1 MSTLTAG
8 KTPRKVTPSNA
19 PTHGVADRGV
29 AWPTIALVTPSLN
42 RAAYLE
48 QALRSVL
55 DQGYPRLEYVVLDG
69 GSADGSREIIARY
82 ADRLRYWHSEPDEG
96 PYAAV
101 ARGFAMTS
109 GEIMGWLSADDCLH
123 AGALHTVAAIF
134 REFPQVAWI
143 TGPPSWLD
151 ATGRAFVTGDVPRWS
166 RLRLLSGDYRWI
178 QQESTFW
185 RRSLWER
192 AGAHLDTRYRLAADL
207 ELWVR
212 FSRHAPLNTTT
223 ALLGAFRVLPDQRSR
238 VHRAEYLAEAETIIA
253 AEPRSKEDRAGLKRL
268 RRWQLIRRLP
278 LLGASWRVRLGL
290 ARAYGFPPRI
300 ELDPESGN
308 LVLREPAP

>member
-8 KTPRKVTPSNA
+8 TPPRDATPLYSHA
-19 PTHGVADRGV
+19 RTAADSGV
-29 AWPTIALVTPSLN
+29 AWPTVALVTPNLN
-42 RAAYLE
+42 RGAYLE

-69 GSADGSREIIARY
+69 GSADGSREIIARH
-82 ADRLRYWHSEPDEG
+82 ADRLKYWHSSPDEG

-101 ARGFAMTS
+101 ARGFELTS
-109 GEIMGWLSADDCLH
+109 GEIMGWLSADDRLH

-134 REFPQVAWI
+134 SQFPQVEWV
-143 TGPPSWLD
+143 TGAPSWLD
-151 ATGRAFVTGDVPRWS
+151 ATGRVFVAGDVPRWS

-192 AGAHLDTRYRLAADL
+192 AGARLDTRYRLAADL

-212 FSRHAPLNTTT
+212 FSRHAPLYTTT
-223 ALLGAFRVLPDQRSR
+223 ALLGAFRLLPDQRSR
-238 VHRAEYLAEAETIIA
+238 VHRAAYLAEAEAILA
-253 AEPRSKEDRAGLKRL
+253 AEPRSKADRAGLRRL
-268 RRWQLIRRLP
+268 ARWKLIRRLP
-278 LLGASWRVRLGL
+278 CLGASWRVRR
-290 ARAYGFPPRI
+290 AIQRAYEFPPRI

-308 LVLREPAP
+308 LVQREPAP